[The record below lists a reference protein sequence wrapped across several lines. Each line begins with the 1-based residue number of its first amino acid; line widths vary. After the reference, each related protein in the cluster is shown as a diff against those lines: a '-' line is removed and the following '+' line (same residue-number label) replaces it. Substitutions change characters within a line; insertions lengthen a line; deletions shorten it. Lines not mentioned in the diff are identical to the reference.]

1 MGYFLTGTV
10 QDRPIRRE
18 VGPDD
23 TVTIGRA
30 GSCEVQVAAPSVSR
44 EHAEIA
50 GEGEQMFIRDLGSR
64 NGTWVN
70 GNRIAGRTQLRPGDR
85 VEIGGV
91 LLGVES
97 DSVSA
102 PSPQTIFARDADMA
116 ASAAINWREI
126 YGGAPPTNAG
136 AAAVKKLN
144 LFQVLAEAGDLLTAQ
159 LQLEELLES
168 ILDLVER
175 GVSAERAVLLLV
187 EDGTG
192 EPVVRASRIKGSSE
206 EQIMLSKTMVEK
218 VMTERTS
225 ILTLD
230 AKEDPRFEK
239 QQSIILQGTRSAMAA
254 PLFDNENVIGVLY
267 ADTTDAALRY
277 SKDELRAFT
286 ILANLI
292 GVKITQATLAS
303 VQEANRA
310 VQQELATAKT
320 ILNRILPAAD
330 ELCQVPG
337 YEVCAFQEPCLTV
350 GGDLFDCRRL
360 ADGRTAVIMGD
371 VTGKGLGAALLVS
384 NIMASL
390 ELLLDEVDD
399 PVKVVSRLNRQVH
412 RFTDPVHF
420 ATFFLGLLDP
430 ATGELTFVNAG
441 HNPPLVVTTDG
452 ELSEVPST
460 GIPVGMFE
468 DMEYTSGTVTLAPG
482 TFILLYSDGIPE
494 AETPDGAEYGM
505 ERLEQLLIDRRADG
519 ATGMVDAIQT
529 DVASFLGE
537 HPPTDDVTMLLVRR
551 LAG

>member
-1 MGYFLTGTV
+1 MGVVLAGLV
-10 QDRPIRRE
+10 QDRQIRRE
-18 VGPDD
+18 IGPGV

-44 EHAEIA
+44 EHARIT
-50 GEGEQMFIRDLGSR
+50 GEGAQVFIRDLGSR

-70 GNRIAGRTQLRPGDR
+70 GNRIAGATALRPGDR
-85 VEIGGV
+85 VEIGGI
-91 LLGVES
+91 LLRIES
-97 DSVSA
+97 DSPA
-102 PSPQTIFARDADMA
+102 DPSPHTIFARDADMA

-126 YGGAPPTNAG
+126 YGGTPPTTAG
-136 AAAVKKLN
+136 NAAAVKKLN

-159 LQLEELLES
+159 RPLEELLES

-175 GVSAERAVLLLV
+175 GVSAERTVLLLV
-187 EDGTG
+187 EEGTR
-192 EPVVRASRIKGSSE
+192 EPVVRASRIKGGSD
-206 EQIMLSKTMVEK
+206 EQIMLSKTMVEQ
-218 VMTERTS
+218 VITERTS

-292 GVKITQATLAS
+292 GVKITQSTLAAM
-303 VQEANRA
+303 QEASRA
-310 VQQELATAKT
+310 VQQELAMAKT
-320 ILNRILPAAD
+320 ILNRILPAAN
-330 ELCQVPG
+330 ELCQVSG
-337 YEVCAFQEPCLTV
+337 YQVCAFQEPCLTV

-360 ADGRTAVIMGD
+360 ADDRIAVIMGD

-384 NIMASL
+384 NIVASL
-390 ELLLDEVDD
+390 ELLLDEAVD
-399 PVKVVSRLNRQVH
+399 PVTVVSRLNRQVF

-420 ATFFLGLLDP
+420 ATVFFGVLEP
-430 ATGELTFVNAG
+430 TTGELTFVNAG
-441 HNPPLVVTTDG
+441 HNPPLVVSSDG
-452 ELSEVPST
+452 GLEEVPST

-468 DMEYTSGTVTLAPG
+468 DMVYTAGSVTLGPG
-482 TFILLYSDGIPE
+482 SVILLYSDGIPE
-494 AETPDGAEYGM
+494 AETPDGSEYGM
-505 ERLEQLLIDRRADG
+505 ERLQQLLIDRRADG
-519 ATGMVDAIQT
+519 ASVIMDAIQT

-537 HPPTDDVTMLLVRR
+537 HPPTDDVTMLLVQR
-551 LAG
+551 LS